1 MILIKTKII
10 FYINNVILTRLRFKK
25 SANIITVNHS
35 IRIYITIKIHFYQT
49 NRFYGSI
56 HLCLSA
62 IVSNFRMCVDTPV
75 CISLSRQSRD
85 K

>member
-1 MILIKTKII
+1 MTVIKTKII
-10 FYINNVILTRLRFKK
+10 FYINNVILTRLRKK

-35 IRIYITIKIHFYQT
+35 ICIYITIKIHLCQT
-49 NRFYGSI
+49 NRFYGPI
-56 HLCLSA
+56 HFCLSA
-62 IVSNFRMCVDTPV
+62 IVPNFRMCEETPV